1 MIVATRKVLWT
12 STPQQIGYVS
22 FILPTFLGWKRQ
34 WLRRHTINKEV
45 FNNSYCA
52 DSNEPLICAWKTT
65 LTLIYILPLRL
76 ESCVQLLLASH
87 NLSGMSYF
95 GGLGRN
101 MLCNVSLSQG
111 SKFLRPSAACLIPC
125 FNAGRIHER
134 LCLNSPIRVKLR
146 VSRTYFCSSAPG
158 TFCFCVPKSSPTKR
172 ENEVLSL
179 RLPPMAVP

>member
-1 MIVATRKVLWT
+1 MFELHIALLSRMKEAVTAPPHNKYR
-12 STPQQIGYVS
+12 S
-22 FILPTFLGWKRQ
+22 ILQ
-34 WLRRHTINKEV
+34 
-45 FNNSYCA
+45 S
-52 DSNEPLICAWKTT
+52 
-65 LTLIYILPLRL
+65 LRL

-125 FNAGRIHER
+125 FNAGRIQER

-158 TFCFCVPKSSPTKR
+158 IFCFCVPKSFHAKR
-172 ENEVLSL
+172 GNEVLSL